1 MSKFLIFVVSE
12 LLGAKIEECKTNY
25 IINHIYIYKKKP
37 LHILEM
43 YGFKKK

>member
-25 IINHIYIYKKKP
+25 IINHIYKKKP

-43 YGFKKK
+43 YGFKKKVN